1 MDSPAMLTK
10 DQPELCDL
18 QDQKGFMRY
27 FKCKIPFLYEFQLIF
42 VLFFG
47 RFLYYG
53 WNYWYQL
60 DDYIQY
66 HNYTEYY
73 HLRVSDLWNYV
84 ADYLGLFTARPLAAF
99 GDIYVI
105 SRFFSSLIVVVLGL
119 SAMYAATAVILRSIF
134 NKLFGTGYFF
144 TVVFCL
150 FPLAFEGL
158 YWVSASSRI
167 VPSLFFASLA
177 TWFIFKLSE
186 TGKIRYVVLFALAQ
200 IVSFGYYEQITVLS
214 LALSVMIIVIKRS
227 KWQVASLLIAANL
240 LLYVLYSELAQMLW
254 GGGIYASRSEI
265 ALPFITNDYF
275 TTVFPSATGQI
286 FQAAGAFAPMANARA
301 LYRGFKL
308 IIQDK
313 AFVYL
318 IALIAV
324 TALTAFLLWKNDN
337 GEKTDKKKAI
347 AAVLWGC
354 FLALSPLA
362 PFYIL
367 KSSWIGIRAIVPC
380 LCGVALILDAIL
392 RLVTKSKKVF
402 TVPIIV
408 FIVFISCIASVSEL
422 HDYREVTN
430 FDNDTA
436 QFVIDGMSSFIEEKD
451 ADEDSKVA
459 IICLGTTPACEGN
472 YRHHEHIS
480 SATGASWSFT
490 GLLRCL
496 SDNGNFPNVTAM
508 PVDENGYFYYA
519 AHGNSY
525 RIENY
530 DYVFVIKYGRLT
542 AVTPVKA
549 HTSEG
554 TAESTNAVNYGSYS
568 LYTNDIV
575 CIARIAEYSDHGT
588 IEFYW

>member
-1 MDSPAMLTK
+1 MDSPATLTK
-10 DQPELCDL
+10 EQPELCDL
-18 QDQKGFMRY
+18 REEKGLMRF
-27 FKCKIPFLYEFQLIF
+27 FKRKTPFLCEFLLTF

-53 WNYWYQL
+53 WTYFYQL

-105 SRFFSSLIVVVLGL
+105 SKYFSSLIVVVLAL
-119 SAMYAATAVILRSIF
+119 SAMYAAAAVILRGIF

-144 TVVFCL
+144 TAVFCL

-167 VPSLFFASLA
+167 VPSLFFAALA
-177 TWFIFKLSE
+177 ARFMLELAE
-186 TGKIRYVVLFALAQ
+186 TGKIRYVVLFTLAQ

-214 LALSVMIIVIKRS
+214 IALSVMIIIIKRN
-227 KWQVASLLIAANL
+227 KWQVPVLLIVANL
-240 LLYVLYSELAQMLW
+240 LLYVLYSELAQMMW

-265 ALPFITNDYF
+265 ALPFITSDYF

-286 FQAAGAFAPMANARA
+286 FQAAGAFAPVANARA
-301 LYRGFKL
+301 LFRGFKF
-308 IIQDK
+308 IIQDG

-318 IALIAV
+318 VAFFALTILIAV
-324 TALTAFLLWKNDN
+324 LLWKRGDE
-337 GEKTDKKKAI
+337 EKTEKKKVI
-347 AAVLWGC
+347 AAVLWGI
-354 FLALSPLA
+354 FLAVAPLA

-380 LCGVALILDAIL
+380 LCGAALILDTLL
-392 RLVTKSKKVF
+392 RLITRSKKAIV
-402 TVPIIV
+402 VP
-408 FIVFISCIASVSEL
+408 FIAFVIFVSCIASVSEL
-422 HDYREVTN
+422 HDYREVTE
-430 FDNDTA
+430 FDNAVA
-436 QFVIDGMSSFIEEKD
+436 QMIVEGTESFIQAKD
-451 ADEDSKVA
+451 ADEDTDIA
-459 IICLGTTPACEGN
+459 IINIDSATLAEQN

-480 SATGASWSFT
+480 SATAASWSFT

-496 SDNGNFPNVTAM
+496 SGNGDFPNVTAM
-508 PVDENGYFYYA
+508 PVDGNGYFYYA

-530 DYVFVIKYGRLT
+530 DYVFV
-542 AVTPVKA
+542 VKDG
-549 HTSEG
+549 ELL
-554 TAESTNAVNYGSYS
+554 AVNPVQSSVGEETVENSGTNYRTYM
-568 LYTNDIV
+568 LYNDGTSCVAKIV
-575 CIARIAEYSDHGT
+575 EYSDHGT

>member
-1 MDSPAMLTK
+1 M
-10 DQPELCDL
+10 
-18 QDQKGFMRY
+18 
-27 FKCKIPFLYEFQLIF
+27 
-42 VLFFG
+42 
-47 RFLYYG
+47 
-53 WNYWYQL
+53 
-60 DDYIQY
+60 
-66 HNYTEYY
+66 
-73 HLRVSDLWNYV
+73 
-84 ADYLGLFTARPLAAF
+84 
-99 GDIYVI
+99 
-105 SRFFSSLIVVVLGL
+105 
-119 SAMYAATAVILRSIF
+119 
-134 NKLFGTGYFF
+134 
-144 TVVFCL
+144 
-150 FPLAFEGL
+150 
-158 YWVSASSRI
+158 
-167 VPSLFFASLA
+167 
-177 TWFIFKLSE
+177 
-186 TGKIRYVVLFALAQ
+186 
-200 IVSFGYYEQITVLS
+200 
-214 LALSVMIIVIKRS
+214 
-227 KWQVASLLIAANL
+227 
-240 LLYVLYSELAQMLW
+240 
-254 GGGIYASRSEI
+254 
-265 ALPFITNDYF
+265 
-275 TTVFPSATGQI
+275 
-286 FQAAGAFAPMANARA
+286 
-301 LYRGFKL
+301 
-308 IIQDK
+308 
-313 AFVYL
+313 
-318 IALIAV
+318 